1 MFTLLNGLLNYDKKG
16 KYGYSKRQSDS
27 IERLLNKN
35 SKMFYESKKEIV
47 KSKKISTLLLIAW
60 MPLSIFL
67 FIYLMVPVNEY
78 ELIYGKE
85 DDQYVYLNI
94 LSKGLYKI
102 NNHFDITSIS
112 ATFAALLL
120 PIIGFILLIVSYIYG
135 LKPLNNEKLRRYIF
149 FDKFNELH
157 NTKTNKLGFL
167 LNSIKKIIG
176 LVLIVG
182 YVFLFYIVFYPP
194 NFHEWISPY
203 FNAKVK
209 IDYIASS
216 VPNHSFE
223 IWHIYFKLPI
233 SILIICIL
241 LIIFSVTYFAIS
253 LNSWNK
259 LNESL
264 VDSMML
270 SIRKNN
276 GLDKITDISDDVK
289 GLIKLIIED
298 NQKSIKSLI

>member
-16 KYGYSKRQSDS
+16 KYGYSRRQSNS

-35 SKMFYESKKEIV
+35 SKMFYESKKGIF
-47 KSKKISTLLLIAW
+47 KFKKISILLLIAW

-85 DDQYVYLNI
+85 GDQYVYLNI

-102 NNHFDITSIS
+102 NNHFNITSIS
-112 ATFAALLL
+112 AIFAALLL
-120 PIIGFILLIVSYIYG
+120 PIIGFISLIVSYIYD
-135 LKPLNNEKLRRYIF
+135 LKRLNDAKLDKYIF
-149 FDKFNELH
+149 FDKFKELH
-157 NTKTNKLGFL
+157 NTKTNKLDLIF
-167 LNSIKKIIG
+167 NSMKKIMG
-176 LVLIVG
+176 LVLIAG
-182 YVFLFYIVFYPP
+182 YAFLFYIVFYPP

-203 FNAKVK
+203 FNAGVK
-209 IDYIASS
+209 IEHLSSS

-233 SILIICIL
+233 PTLIICIL

-253 LNSWNK
+253 LNTWNK

-270 SIRKNN
+270 SIRDNN
-276 GLDKITDISDDVK
+276 GLDRITDISDHVK
-289 GLIKLIIED
+289 SLIKLIFEND
-298 NQKSIKSLI
+298 HQSIKSLK